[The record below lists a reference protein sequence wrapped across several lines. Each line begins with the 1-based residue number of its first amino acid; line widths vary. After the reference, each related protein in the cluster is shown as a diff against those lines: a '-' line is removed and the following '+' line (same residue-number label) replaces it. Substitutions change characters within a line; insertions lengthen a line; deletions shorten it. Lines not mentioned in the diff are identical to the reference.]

1 MSIHRP
7 TPATPQALLAY
18 RPAYI
23 HILYLYLQLRS
34 RIIDCRQSLCV
45 GTSLHASESS
55 FTSSDNHP
63 VQLIRPSNDHPIF
76 GGS

>member
-34 RIIDCRQSLCV
+34 RIIDCRQSLCPFAIGDPFV
-45 GTSLHASESS
+45 VDLHILHLSA
-55 FTSSDNHP
+55 H
-63 VQLIRPSNDHPIF
+63 Q
-76 GGS
+76 